1 MPCWCFTLLLVRR
14 LDCRL
19 QTGRGRE
26 TGVINTVCAEEE
38 TEAQEGNSAC
48 PPPHHQWHTQ
58 LGTWIPAL
66 NLPVHHATNCEDAL
80 LGLQP

>member
-48 PPPHHQWHTQ
+48 PPPTTTS
-58 LGTWIPAL
+58 GTHSWEP
-66 NLPVHHATNCEDAL
+66 
-80 LGLQP
+80 GSQP